1 MGPQPPNP
9 KKYPSE
15 TKDGHPP
22 PRAYAHEVT
31 HIRDIRLAQ
40 CCHRVNRVNPLPQA
54 TKIMYE
60 HHPMEEPTT
69 KPRRCGA
76 KTRSGAS
83 CAKYP
88 IAGKRRCR
96 NHGGMS
102 TGPRTPEGRARIA
115 QANLRHGKYVGWR
128 AHREREKHYFAEIR
142 RLMAEAKAAGLLEGK

>member
-1 MGPQPPNP
+1 MGTP
-9 KKYPSE
+9 Y
-15 TKDGHPP
+15 
-22 PRAYAHEVT
+22 RAYVREIT
-31 HIRDIRLAQ
+31 HTCDISLAG
-40 CCHRVNRVNPLPQA
+40 CRCWVNRVNPLLQA
-54 TKIMYE
+54 AKIMYE
-60 HHPMEEPTT
+60 HNPLKEPTT

-76 KTRSGAS
+76 KTRSGTP

-96 NHGGMS
+96 LHGGMS

-128 AHREREKHYFAEIR
+128 AHREREKYYFAEIR